1 MTGQQ
6 AGSESFPKLLLHN
19 AAQRGAQPAM
29 REKRRGIWRTQ
40 TWQDYAAEASALA
53 AALSDHGLKKGDH
66 VAFVYDN
73 RPRLLI
79 AIAAAQALGAVA
91 VPLYQDASGEEL
103 AEPLR
108 STGATHVF
116 AENQEQTDKILEVLP
131 TCPSIRCIVYD
142 NDRGMSQYKQA
153 ELVGYDTLLEQ
164 GRKASGEGSGFLKEA
179 AEQVGSDDDAFVFFS
194 SGLNKSANGAVF
206 THAALIERARVL
218 AATEKLT
225 DKDVTLAYLPPG
237 WASQTLLSYVQPMA
251 TGFCVC
257 CPEASDTLLSDLRE
271 IAPSYL
277 LVTPRMLD
285 AIVSQVD
292 TRMEETGG
300 LNLALYER
308 GVKVA
313 QRVSDLTHAGKSVPF
328 GDRLAKTAC
337 EILVYGPLRDALGM
351 SKLRLAYTAGDAI
364 DPDMLMFFRSIGINL
379 KQAYGATETGV
390 FVTVQRNGDVKPDTL
405 GTPLDGVELSFSP
418 KNEILVRA
426 PGLLKAYH
434 GNAKETAKALDAD
447 GWFHTGDMGHVGD
460 DGHLRIVDRMSD
472 VGTLKDGTL
481 FAPRPIENKIR
492 FSPFV
497 REVVVYG
504 DGQDHVCALIDIDT
518 LAVGR
523 WADTHELP
531 YMGHTD
537 LASQEPVYGLIG
549 DFVAEVNGEMAGD
562 PALAKC
568 QIERILL
575 LPQELS
581 ADDGLLS
588 RTGKLRRHAIAKRY
602 RALIDAIFAGADN
615 VPFDIGIE
623 HVGAEGEVHTDG
635 LKIRNV
641 KTVNVSQMRKAA

>member
-1 MTGQQ
+1 M
-6 AGSESFPKLLLHN
+6 
-19 AAQRGAQPAM
+19 
-29 REKRRGIWRTQ
+29 
-40 TWQDYAAEASALA
+40 
-53 AALSDHGLKKGDH
+53 
-66 VAFVYDN
+66 
-73 RPRLLI
+73 
-79 AIAAAQALGAVA
+79 
-91 VPLYQDASGEEL
+91 
-103 AEPLR
+103 
-108 STGATHVF
+108 
-116 AENQEQTDKILEVLP
+116 
-131 TCPSIRCIVYD
+131 
-142 NDRGMSQYKQA
+142 
-153 ELVGYDTLLEQ
+153 
-164 GRKASGEGSGFLKEA
+164 
-179 AEQVGSDDDAFVFFS
+179 
-194 SGLNKSANGAVF
+194 
-206 THAALIERARVL
+206 
-218 AATEKLT
+218 
-225 DKDVTLAYLPPG
+225 
-237 WASQTLLSYVQPMA
+237 
-251 TGFCVC
+251 
-257 CPEASDTLLSDLRE
+257 
-271 IAPSYL
+271 
-277 LVTPRMLD
+277 
-285 AIVSQVD
+285 
-292 TRMEETGG
+292 
-300 LNLALYER
+300 
-308 GVKVA
+308 
-313 QRVSDLTHAGKSVPF
+313 
-328 GDRLAKTAC
+328 
-337 EILVYGPLRDALGM
+337 
-351 SKLRLAYTAGDAI
+351 AYTAGDAI

-390 FVTVQRNGDVKPDTL
+390 FVAVQRDGDIKPDTL

-434 GNAKETAKALDAD
+434 GNPKETAKVLDAD

-492 FSPFV
+492 FSPYV

-518 LAVGR
+518 SAVGR

-602 RALIDAIFAGADN
+602 KALIDAS
-615 VPFDIGIE
+615 VEE
-623 HVGAEGEVHTDG
+623 H
-635 LKIRNV
+635 R
-641 KTVNVSQMRKAA
+641 